1 MHFPTPLSV
10 LCCHSNSIK
19 FDFPVAIS
27 RWQVARV
34 PNSRATKLKNLPFQ
48 DLSCVARAK
57 LILHDDILQEFHYPV
72 KVSYVL
78 QMNLVCFLCNV
89 DEMDFNH
96 TVYAIEKDQ
105 PRSFDPVNS
114 TSPCL

>member
-1 MHFPTPLSV
+1 MNFKV
-10 LCCHSNSIK
+10 SIK
-19 FDFPVAIS
+19 
-27 RWQVARV
+27 QVDVKVVRTRV
-34 PNSRATKLKNLPFQ
+34 RQIYSTIEG
-48 DLSCVARAK
+48 VARAK